1 MTSVLHHRPIVESA
15 PALAV
20 ADATWHSEDDTAA
33 WARRLATQP
42 QLANAYI
49 TLHGDLAP
57 FAELLHLGQWLHVG
71 KNATMGLGG
80 YRLTAS

>member
-1 MTSVLHHRPIVESA
+1 MS
-15 PALAV
+15 
-20 ADATWHSEDDTAA
+20 
-33 WARRLATQP
+33 RR
-42 QLANAYI
+42 ANAASKTTPTASHCAPV

-80 YRLTAS
+80 YRLMA